1 MLKTRMILI
10 VVCAALW
17 VTTVAR
23 ANEPLRLRLL
33 SYNIHHGEG
42 IDGELDLERIAQVI
56 LSVKPDLVALQEADQ
71 NASRSRSVDQPAE
84 LARLTK
90 MNVVF
95 GANIPL
101 QGGHYGNAVLSRFPI
116 VRHQNH
122 RLPNIDDGEQR
133 GVIEAEIQVPSSA
146 TPIVMLATH
155 FDHRRDDQ
163 ERFASAQAI
172 EHLISDRAD
181 QPALLLGDLNDVAES
196 RTLTRLAT
204 RWTSVN
210 DQPLPT
216 IPVARPT
223 RQIDFILYRP
233 ENRWRVV
240 ETRVL
245 EEAVAS
251 DHRAI
256 FSLVEFFPERG
267 R

>member
-1 MLKTRMILI
+1 MLKTKLILI
-10 VVCAALW
+10 AVCAALL
-17 VTTVAR
+17 VTTA
-23 ANEPLRLRLL
+23 APADEPLRLRLL

-42 IDGELDLERIAQVI
+42 IDGKLDLERIAQVI
-56 LSVKPDLVALQEADQ
+56 LSVKPDLVALQEVDQ

-133 GVIEAEIQVPSSA
+133 GVIEAEIQLPSSA
-146 TPIVMLATH
+146 KPIVMLATH

-172 EHLISDRAD
+172 EQLISDRAD
-181 QPALLLGDLNDVAES
+181 QPALLLGDLNDVSGS
-196 RTLTRLAT
+196 RTLTRLAA
-204 RWTSVN
+204 RWASVN
-210 DQPLPT
+210 GQPLPT
-216 IPVARPT
+216 IPVARPA

-233 ENRWRVV
+233 EHRWRVI

-256 FSLVEFFPERG
+256 FSVVEFIH
-267 R
+267 